1 MTILRARS
9 RPAVGTETRPFG
21 PVKTSKEIT
30 QEIRSLRERTK
41 VLSGFWISEFAAA
54 ISTLEWALGKRDKTP
69 SEDIGSPAGEHGKI
83 AGRLLGAVSNEAKRP
98 SRAKTP
104 SKAKKPSEAKTPSR
118 SKNR

>member
-1 MTILRARS
+1 M
-9 RPAVGTETRPFG
+9 
-21 PVKTSKEIT
+21 KTSKEIT
-30 QEIRSLRERTK
+30 QEIRSLRERAK
-41 VLSGFWISEFAAA
+41 ALSGFWISEFAAA

-83 AGRLLGAVSNEAKRP
+83 AGRLLEAVSNEAKRP

-104 SKAKKPSEAKTPSR
+104 SKAKKPSEAKTLSR